1 MAGEY
6 RKRPV
11 RGEKIVTQCNNR
23 PACKAATQIGRLLT
37 SAVYNWVVQWIPVR
51 SILFNHSRKEK
62 IMNQI
67 YKLAAGLA
75 AALGLG
81 IAVTAANAHPGWMG
95 AGMGPNAQGGMQY
108 GAMAGMQQGA
118 RGQGMTG
125 GPRHG
130 VMGGVA
136 GQGAGPALMTQ
147 EERSA
152 MIEKLHNAATP
163 EERQKI
169 IAENR
174 AEMEKRAREKGITLP
189 EHRGPH
195 AGFGP
200 RSGTRPQAPATN

>member
-1 MAGEY
+1 MAGVY
-6 RKRPV
+6 PKRPE
-11 RGEKIVTQCNNR
+11 RGEKIVTQCNNS
-23 PACKAATQIGRLLT
+23 AGCKAATQIGRFLT
-37 SAVYNWVVQWIPVR
+37 SAVYNWVVQWIALG
-51 SILFNHSRKEK
+51 SFLFNHSRKER
-62 IMNQI
+62 IMNQT
-67 YKLAAGLA
+67 YKLAAGLV

-81 IAVTAANAHPGWMG
+81 IAVTAANAHPGQMG
-95 AGMGPNAQGGMQY
+95 AGMGPHAQGSMQY
-108 GAMAGMQQGA
+108 GAMAGVQHGV

-125 GPRHG
+125 GPGHAI
-130 VMGGVA
+130 MGSAA
-136 GQGAGPALMTQ
+136 GQGAGPELMTQ